1 MCNYYKAFFLKLVN
15 LKTFGVAII
24 KAEWEAIQLF
34 FFGFRKRGLRRDY
47 FCPVRSTL
55 VLSFSERAEDGATI
69 KSKDIERTNPTFFEE
84 EKCILDMM
92 VQYSRIISQDN

>member
-15 LKTFGVAII
+15 LKTFGVDII

-34 FFGFRKRGLRRDY
+34 FSGFRKRGLMRDY

-55 VLSFSERAEDGATI
+55 LLPFFSERPEDGATI
-69 KSKDIERTNPTFFEE
+69 KSKDLKRANPTFFLRR
-84 EKCILDMM
+84 KNAYWI
-92 VQYSRIISQDN
+92 

>member
-15 LKTFGVAII
+15 FGVDII
-24 KAEWEAIQLF
+24 KVEWEAIQLF
-34 FFGFRKRGLRRDY
+34 FSGFRKRGLMRDY

-55 VLSFSERAEDGATI
+55 VPFFSERVEDGATI
-69 KSKDIERTNPTFFEE
+69 KFKDIKRTNLTFFKE

-92 VQYSRIISQDN
+92 VQYSRITSKDN